1 MVSTAGQVTGD
12 ARHGK
17 GGGGG
22 IMRRCGHL
30 SYLLKGL
37 WRAFGKIEERGT
49 VGGGGD
55 SSIWRSFPQEILKN
69 IFEENFG
76 VMTVFCQGSHTGE

>member
-1 MVSTAGQVTGD
+1 MVTTAGQVTGD

-49 VGGGGD
+49 VGEGG
-55 SSIWRSFPQEILKN
+55 IPL
-69 IFEENFG
+69 FG
-76 VMTVFCQGSHTGE
+76 VLFPKRS